1 VIGQTRAMR
10 VWAWP
15 APVDL
20 RKGFNGLAGL
30 VWGHPELEL
39 MSGDYFLFVN
49 KRRSTAKIL
58 LWDGTGL
65 CIYQKR
71 LARSCFAKLWVEDGA
86 EALRL
91 TSAELSLFLDGAA
104 LAGKLPL
111 SPAEI
116 VT

>member
-1 VIGQTRAMR
+1 MIGQTRAMR

-30 VWGHPELEL
+30 VYGHPELEL

-65 CIYQKR
+65 CIYQNHQK
-71 LARSCFAKLWVEDGA
+71 SYC
-86 EALRL
+86 
-91 TSAELSLFLDGAA
+91 TS
-104 LAGKLPL
+104 
-111 SPAEI
+111 SPHRGSSFGL
-116 VT
+116 

>member
-1 VIGQTRAMR
+1 MIGLTRALR

-30 VWGHPELEL
+30 VMSQPTLNL

-49 KRRSTAKIL
+49 QDATACKTL

-65 CIYQKR
+65 CIYQTDVPPSSHDSFPPK
-71 LARSCFAKLWVEDGA
+71 
-86 EALRL
+86 
-91 TSAELSLFLDGAA
+91 
-104 LAGKLPL
+104 
-111 SPAEI
+111 
-116 VT
+116 